1 MKSGIWFV
9 AGATAG
15 VYGMVK
21 VRRLAEALTPDG
33 MRDRINAAVVGARIF
48 RDEVAQ
54 GQVDAETQLR
64 EHFRAVEARQRPADP
79 PHELPIRSTTTAVP
93 AAHTL
98 EGPS

>member
-1 MKSGIWFV
+1 MKSGLWFA

-33 MRDRINAAVVGARIF
+33 MRDRVNAAFVGARIF
-48 RDEVAQ
+48 RDEVVQ

-64 EHFRAVEARQRPADP
+64 EHFRAVEAGQRRAPQT
-79 PHELPIRSTTTAVP
+79 HELPIRSTTTAVP